1 MIDKIDKSH
10 HTAINV
16 FFEIGKQMEVAQ
28 DSKELV
34 NWFRSSAPYINA
46 HRHKTFVLMIGGE
59 ALETDNFQDIINDIA
74 LLNSLGVKLVL
85 VHGVRPQIQKQLDVH
100 GHISEFH
107 NGLRITDDQSLALVK
122 QAVGAVQIELQ
133 ARLSMGLANS
143 PMQGASI
150 RTLVSNVVTAQPLGV
165 KDGVD
170 FCHTGKVRRID
181 VEGIKTQLASGAVPV
196 ISPLGYSVTG
206 EVFNLLAEEVA
217 TQVAI
222 GLQADKLIGF
232 CSNTGVLDE
241 QGRVISE
248 LLPEQAQMHID
259 LMEPESEQASGTLCF
274 LRAAVAACKAGVTRS
289 HLISYYQEGALLKE
303 LFTRDGV
310 GTQIVKESY
319 ERIRTAT
326 IDDIGGLLEL
336 IEPLEKQG
344 ILVKRSR
351 ELLENE
357 IAHFQIIERDGMVIG
372 CAALYPFKDEK
383 MGELACL
390 VSHPEYRRSAR
401 ADNLVAH
408 IERKARE
415 LGLDSIFVLTTQ
427 SIHWFRERGFQ
438 FADISDLPSAK
449 KELYNLKR
457 NSKVLIRKI
466 R

>member
-1 MIDKIDKSH
+1 
-10 HTAINV
+10 
-16 FFEIGKQMEVAQ
+16 MEFVQ
-28 DSKELV
+28 DSAQLV
-34 NWFRSSAPYINA
+34 SWFRSSAPYINA
-46 HRHKTFVLMIGGE
+46 HRHKTFVLMVGGE
-59 ALETDNFQDIINDIA
+59 ALETDNFQHIINDIA
-74 LLNSLGVKLVL
+74 LLNSLDVKLVL
-85 VHGVRPQIQKQLDVH
+85 VHGVRPQIQKQLDLH
-100 GHISEFH
+100 GHSSQFH
-107 NGLRITDDQSLALVK
+107 NDLRITDDKSLIIIK

-150 RTLVSNVVTAQPLGV
+150 RTVISNVVTAQPIGI
-165 KDGVD
+165 KGGIDY
-170 FCHTGKVRRID
+170 CHAGKVRKID
-181 VEGIKTQLASGAVPV
+181 VEGIKAQLESGAIPV
-196 ISPLGYSVTG
+196 ISPIGYSVTG

-222 GLQADKLIGF
+222 GLKADKLIGF
-232 CSNTGVLDE
+232 CSNTGVLDDNGE
-241 QGRVISE
+241 VITE
-248 LLPEQAQMHID
+248 LLPEQAQSHVD
-259 LMEPESEQASGTLCF
+259 FMEPQPGSASGTLRF

-310 GTQIVKESY
+310 GSQIVKESY
-319 ERIRTAT
+319 EKIRVAT

-357 IAHFQIIERDGMVIG
+357 IEHFQIVERDGMVIG

-390 VSHPEYRRSAR
+390 VSHPKYRRSAR
-401 ADNLVAH
+401 ADTLVEH
-408 IERKARE
+408 VERRARK
-415 LGLDSIFVLTTQ
+415 LGLKAIFVLTTQ

-438 FADISDLPSAK
+438 FADISELPSAK
-449 KELYNLKR
+449 KEMYNLKR
-457 NSKVLIRKI
+457 NSKVLVRKI
-466 R
+466 C

>member
-1 MIDKIDKSH
+1 
-10 HTAINV
+10 
-16 FFEIGKQMEVAQ
+16 MEVVQ
-28 DSKELV
+28 DSKQLV

-46 HRHKTFVLMIGGE
+46 HRNKTFVLMIGGE
-59 ALETDNFQDIINDIA
+59 ALDTNDFQHIINDIA

-85 VHGVRPQIQKQLDVH
+85 VHGVRPQIQKQLDFH
-100 GHISEFH
+100 GHSSKFH
-107 NGLRITDDQSLALVK
+107 NNLRITDDKSLALIK

-150 RTLVSNVVTAQPLGV
+150 HTVISNVVTAQPIGV
-165 KDGVD
+165 KDGID
-170 FCHTGKVRRID
+170 FCHAGKVRKID
-181 VEGIKTQLASGAVPV
+181 VEGIKKQLQSGAIPV

-222 GLQADKLIGF
+222 ALAADKLIGF
-232 CSNTGVLDE
+232 CSNEGVLDE

-248 LLPEQAQMHID
+248 LLPAQAQHYID
-259 LMEPESEQASGTLCF
+259 LMEQESDQASDTLQF

-289 HLISYYQEGALLKE
+289 HLISYYQDGALLKE

-310 GTQIVKESY
+310 GSQIVKESY

-357 IAHFQIIERDGMVIG
+357 IEHFQIVERDGMVIG
-372 CAALYPFKDEK
+372 CAALYPFPDEK

-390 VSHPEYRRSAR
+390 VSHPKYRRSAR
-401 ADNLVAH
+401 ADNLVVH

-415 LGLDSIFVLTTQ
+415 LGLEAIFVLTTQ
-427 SIHWFRERGFQ
+427 SIHWFRERGFR
-438 FADISDLPSAK
+438 FAEISELPAAK

-466 R
+466 L

>member
-1 MIDKIDKSH
+1 M
-10 HTAINV
+10 NV
-16 FFEIGKQMEVAQ
+16 VQ
-28 DSKELV
+28 DSKQLID
-34 NWFRSSAPYINA
+34 WFRNSTPYINA
-46 HRHKTFVLMIGGE
+46 HRGKTFVLMIGGE
-59 ALETDNFQDIINDIA
+59 ALETDNFQSIINDIA

-85 VHGVRPQIQKQLDVH
+85 VHGVRPQIQKQLQLHNHQSQFVDDV
-100 GHISEFH
+100 
-107 NGLRITDDQSLALVK
+107 RITDDKSLTLIK

-150 RTLVSNVVTAQPLGV
+150 RTVISNVVTAQPIGI

-170 FCHTGKVRRID
+170 YCHAGKVRRID
-181 VEGIKTQLASGAVPV
+181 VVGIRKQLESGAIPV
-196 ISPLGYSVTG
+196 ISPIGYSVTG

-217 TQVAI
+217 TQVAV
-222 GLQADKLIGF
+222 GLQADKFIGF

-241 QGRVISE
+241 YDHVITE
-248 LLPEQAQMHID
+248 LLPSEAQKHID
-259 LMEPESEQASGTLCF
+259 LMEYEPGQASGTLRF
-274 LRAAVAACKAGVTRS
+274 LRAALAACQAGVSRS
-289 HLISYYQEGALLKE
+289 HLISYHEEGALLRE

-310 GTQIVKESY
+310 GSQIVKESY

-357 IAHFQIIERDGMVIG
+357 IGHFQIVERDGMVIG
-372 CAALYPFKDEK
+372 CAALYPFEDEK

-401 ADNLVAH
+401 ADNLVVH
-408 IERKARE
+408 IERKAKA
-415 LGLDSIFVLTTQ
+415 LGLKSIFVLTTQ
-427 SIHWFRERGFQ
+427 SIHWFRERGFE
-438 FADISDLPSAK
+438 FAELNQLPRAK

-457 NSKVLIRKI
+457 NSKILIRKI

>member
-1 MIDKIDKSH
+1 
-10 HTAINV
+10 
-16 FFEIGKQMEVAQ
+16 MEVVQ
-28 DSKELV
+28 DSKQLV

-46 HRHKTFVLMIGGE
+46 HRNKTFVLMVGGE
-59 ALETDNFQDIINDIA
+59 ALETDNFQHIINDIA

-85 VHGVRPQIQKQLDVH
+85 VHGVRPQIQKQLDFH
-100 GHISEFH
+100 GHSSQFH
-107 NGLRITDDQSLALVK
+107 HNLRITDDKSLALIK

-150 RTLVSNVVTAQPLGV
+150 HTMISNVVTAQPIGV

-170 FCHTGKVRRID
+170 YCHAGKVRKID
-181 VEGIKTQLASGAVPV
+181 VDGIKKQLESGAIPV

-222 GLQADKLIGF
+222 GLKADKLIGF
-232 CSNTGVLDE
+232 CSKDGVLDE
-241 QGRVISE
+241 RGNVISE
-248 LLPEQAQMHID
+248 LLPEQAQHYID
-259 LMEPESEQASGTLCF
+259 AMEKESEKVSGTLCF

-289 HLISYYQEGALLKE
+289 HLISYHQDGALLKE

-310 GTQIVKESY
+310 GSQIVKESY
-319 ERIRTAT
+319 EQIRTAT

-357 IAHFQIIERDGMVIG
+357 IEHFQIVERDGMVIG
-372 CAALYPFKDEK
+372 CAALYPFRDEK

-390 VSHPEYRRSAR
+390 VSHPKYRRSAR
-401 ADNLVAH
+401 ADNLVMH
-408 IERKARE
+408 IERKARK
-415 LGLDSIFVLTTQ
+415 LGLESIFVLTTQ
-427 SIHWFRERGFQ
+427 SIHWFRERGFR
-438 FADISDLPSAK
+438 FAEISELPSAK

-457 NSKVLIRKI
+457 NSKVLVRKI
-466 R
+466 S

>member
-1 MIDKIDKSH
+1 
-10 HTAINV
+10 
-16 FFEIGKQMEVAQ
+16 MEVVQ
-28 DSKELV
+28 DSNQLV

-46 HRHKTFVLMIGGE
+46 HRHKTFVLMLGGE
-59 ALETDNFQDIINDIA
+59 ALETDNFQHMINDIA

-85 VHGVRPQIQKQLDVH
+85 VHGVRPQIQKQLDLH
-100 GHISEFH
+100 GHSSDFH
-107 NGLRITDDQSLALVK
+107 QDLRITDDKSLALIK

-150 RTLVSNVVTAQPLGV
+150 RTVISNVVTAQPIGV
-165 KDGVD
+165 KDGID
-170 FCHTGKVRRID
+170 FCHAGKVRKID
-181 VEGIKTQLASGAVPV
+181 VDGIKKQLESGAIPV

-232 CSNTGVLDE
+232 CSKEGVLDE
-241 QGRVISE
+241 QGGVISE
-248 LLPEQAQMHID
+248 LLPVQAQSYID
-259 LMEPESEQASGTLCF
+259 LMEKTSEHASGTLRF

-289 HLISYYQEGALLKE
+289 HLISYYQDGALLKE
-303 LFTRDGV
+303 LFTRDGA
-310 GTQIVKESY
+310 GSQIVKESY
-319 ERIRTAT
+319 EQIRTAT

-357 IAHFQIIERDGMVIG
+357 IEHFQIVERDGMVIG
-372 CAALYPFKDEK
+372 CAALYPFADEK

-390 VSHPEYRRSAR
+390 VSHPEYRRNAR
-401 ADNLVAH
+401 ADHLVEH
-408 IERKARE
+408 IERKARDM
-415 LGLDSIFVLTTQ
+415 GLEAIFVLTTQ
-427 SIHWFRERGFQ
+427 SIHWFRERGFR
-438 FADISDLPSAK
+438 FADISELPSAK

-457 NSKVLIRKI
+457 NSKVLIRNIRKI
-466 R
+466 

>member
-1 MIDKIDKSH
+1 VEEWKA
-10 HTAINV
+10 TTV
-16 FFEIGKQMEVAQ
+16 GKQMQLVQ

-46 HRHKTFVLMIGGE
+46 HRNKTFVLMLGGE
-59 ALETDNFQDIINDIA
+59 ALETENFQHIINDIA

-85 VHGVRPQIQKQLDVH
+85 VHGVRPQIQRQLDLH
-100 GHISEFH
+100 GHTSRFE
-107 NGLRITDDQSLALVK
+107 NDVRITEEKSLVLIK

-150 RTLVSNVVTAQPLGV
+150 RTVISNAVTAQPIGI
-165 KDGVD
+165 KDGID
-170 FCHTGKVRRID
+170 YCHAGKVRRID
-181 VEGIKTQLASGAVPV
+181 VEGLQTHLDMGAIPV

-217 TQVAI
+217 TQIAI
-222 GLQADKLIGF
+222 DLKADKLIGF
-232 CSNTGVLDE
+232 CSKSGVLDE
-241 QGRVISE
+241 SGELISE
-248 LLPEQAQMHID
+248 LLPEQAQAHVDSYD
-259 LMEPESEQASGTLCF
+259 LQAGAEASGTLRF
-274 LRAAVAACKAGVTRS
+274 LRAAIAGCKAGIARS
-289 HLISYYQEGALLKE
+289 HLISYYTEGALLKE
-303 LFTRDGV
+303 LFTRDGS
-310 GTQIVKESY
+310 GSQIVKESY

-336 IEPLEKQG
+336 IEPLERQG
-344 ILVKRSR
+344 VLVKRSR

-357 IAHFQIIERDGMVIG
+357 IHHFQIVELDGMVIG

-390 VSHPEYRRSAR
+390 VSHPEYRGGAR

-408 IERKARE
+408 VERKATE
-415 LGLDSIFVLTTQ
+415 LGLESIFVLTTQ
-427 SIHWFRERGFQ
+427 SIHWFRERGFN
-438 FADISDLPSAK
+438 ISDINKLPTAK
-449 KELYNLKR
+449 KEMYNLKR
-457 NSKVLIRKI
+457 NSKVLIRNI

>member
-1 MIDKIDKSH
+1 MD
-10 HTAINV
+10 V
-16 FFEIGKQMEVAQ
+16 VQ
-28 DSKELV
+28 DSKQLV
-34 NWFRSSAPYINA
+34 DWFRNSAPYINA
-46 HRHKTFVLMIGGE
+46 HRGKTFVLMIGGE
-59 ALETDNFQDIINDIA
+59 ALETDNFQHIINDIA

-85 VHGVRPQIQKQLDVH
+85 VHGVRPQIQKQLELH
-100 GHISEFH
+100 GHESQFVDD
-107 NGLRITDDQSLALVK
+107 LRITDDKSLTLIK

-133 ARLSMGLANS
+133 SRLSMGLANS

-150 RTLVSNVVTAQPLGV
+150 RTLISNVVTAQPIGI

-170 FCHTGKVRRID
+170 FCHAGKVRKID
-181 VEGIKTQLASGAVPV
+181 VVGIRAQLASGAIPV
-196 ISPLGYSVTG
+196 ISPIGYSVTG

-217 TQVAI
+217 TQVAV
-222 GLQADKLIGF
+222 GLQADKFIGF

-241 QGRVISE
+241 DGHVITE
-248 LLPEQAQMHID
+248 LLPSEAQVHVD
-259 LMEPESEQASGTLCF
+259 LMEKEPGQASGTLRF
-274 LRAAVAACKAGVTRS
+274 LRAALAACKAGVSRS
-289 HLISYYQEGALLKE
+289 HLISYYEEGALLKE

-310 GTQIVKESY
+310 GSQIVKESY

-357 IAHFQIIERDGMVIG
+357 IGHFQIVERDGMVIG
-372 CAALYPFKDEK
+372 CAALYPFYDEK

-401 ADNLVAH
+401 ADNLVMH
-408 IERKARE
+408 IERKAKA
-415 LGLDSIFVLTTQ
+415 LGLESIFVLTTQ
-427 SIHWFRERGFQ
+427 SIHWFRERGFE
-438 FADISDLPSAK
+438 FAELSQLPKAK
-449 KELYNLKR
+449 KDLYNLKR
-457 NSKVLIRKI
+457 NSKILIRKI

>member
-1 MIDKIDKSH
+1 MD
-10 HTAINV
+10 V
-16 FFEIGKQMEVAQ
+16 VQ
-28 DSKELV
+28 DSKQLV
-34 NWFRSSAPYINA
+34 DWFRNSAPYINA
-46 HRHKTFVLMIGGE
+46 HRGKTFVLMIGGE
-59 ALETDNFQDIINDIA
+59 ALETDNFQHIVNDIA

-85 VHGVRPQIQKQLDVH
+85 VHGARPQIQKQLKLH
-100 GHISEFH
+100 GHQSQFVDD
-107 NGLRITDDQSLALVK
+107 LRITDDKSLTLIK
-122 QAVGAVQIELQ
+122 QVIGAVQIELQ
-133 ARLSMGLANS
+133 ARLSMGLTNS

-150 RTLVSNVVTAQPLGV
+150 RTVIGNVVTAQPIGI
-165 KDGVD
+165 KNGVD
-170 FCHTGKVRRID
+170 FCHAGKVRKID
-181 VEGIKTQLASGAVPV
+181 VVGIRTQLASGAIPV

-217 TQVAI
+217 TQVAV
-222 GLQADKLIGF
+222 GLQADKFIGF

-241 QGRVISE
+241 SGQVRTE
-248 LLPEQAQMHID
+248 LLPSEAQKYVD
-259 LMEPESEQASGTLCF
+259 VLEKAPGQASGTLRF
-274 LRAAVAACKAGVTRS
+274 LRAALAACSAGVARS
-289 HLISYYQEGALLKE
+289 HLLSYYQEGALLKE

-310 GTQIVKESY
+310 GSQIVKESY

-357 IAHFQIIERDGMVIG
+357 IGSFQIVERDGMVIG
-372 CAALYPFKDEK
+372 CAALYPFNDEK

-408 IERKARE
+408 IERKAKT
-415 LGLDSIFVLTTQ
+415 LGLRSIFVLTTQ
-427 SIHWFRERGFQ
+427 SIHWFRERGFE

-449 KELYNLKR
+449 KELYNLSR
-457 NSKVLIRKI
+457 NSKILIRKI
-466 R
+466 V

>member
-1 MIDKIDKSH
+1 
-10 HTAINV
+10 
-16 FFEIGKQMEVAQ
+16 MEVAQ
-28 DSKELV
+28 DSQELV

-46 HRHKTFVLMIGGE
+46 HRHKTFVLMVGGE
-59 ALETDNFQDIINDIA
+59 ALETDKFQHIINDIA

-85 VHGVRPQIQKQLDVH
+85 VHGVRPQIQKQLDLH
-100 GHISEFH
+100 GHISQFDH
-107 NGLRITDDQSLALVK
+107 DLRITDDKSLALIK

-150 RTLVSNVVTAQPLGV
+150 RTVVSNVVTAQPIGV
-165 KDGVD
+165 KNGVD
-170 FCHTGKVRRID
+170 YCHAGKVRRID
-181 VEGIKTQLASGAVPV
+181 VDGIKTQLESGAIPV

-222 GLQADKLIGF
+222 GLKADKLIGF

-241 QGRVISE
+241 QGKVISE
-248 LLPEQAQMHID
+248 LLPDQAQKHID
-259 LMEPESEQASGTLCF
+259 LMENNGQRVSGTLRF

-289 HLISYYQEGALLKE
+289 HLISYSQDGALLKE

-310 GTQIVKESY
+310 GSQIVKESY
-319 ERIRTAT
+319 ERIRTAN

-336 IEPLEKQG
+336 IEPLEEQG
-344 ILVKRSR
+344 VLVKRSR

-357 IAHFQIIERDGMVIG
+357 ISHFQIVERDGMVIG
-372 CAALYPFKDEK
+372 CAALYPFDDDK

-390 VSHPEYRRSAR
+390 VSHPKYRRSAR
-401 ADNLVAH
+401 ADNLLTH
-408 IERKARE
+408 IEKKARE
-415 LGLDSIFVLTTQ
+415 LGLQSIFVLTTQ

-438 FADISDLPSAK
+438 FADISELPSAK
-449 KELYNLKR
+449 KDLYNLKR
-457 NSKVLIRKI
+457 NSKVLIRRI

>member
-1 MIDKIDKSH
+1 
-10 HTAINV
+10 
-16 FFEIGKQMEVAQ
+16 MEFVQ
-28 DSKELV
+28 DSKQLV

-46 HRHKTFVLMIGGE
+46 HRNKTFVLMLGGE
-59 ALETDNFQDIINDIA
+59 ALETDNFQHIINDIA

-85 VHGVRPQIQKQLDVH
+85 VHGVRPQIQKQLDFH
-100 GHISEFH
+100 GHSSRFH
-107 NGLRITDDQSLALVK
+107 NSIRITDDKSLTLIK

-133 ARLSMGLANS
+133 ASLSMGLANS

-150 RTLVSNVVTAQPLGV
+150 HTMISNVVTAQPIGV
-165 KDGVD
+165 KDGID
-170 FCHTGKVRRID
+170 YLHAGKVRKID
-181 VEGIKTQLASGAVPV
+181 VDGIKKQLESGVIPV

-222 GLQADKLIGF
+222 GLKADKLIGF
-232 CSNTGVLDE
+232 CSKEGVLDE
-241 QGRVISE
+241 QGKVVSE
-248 LLPEQAQMHID
+248 LLPEQAQRYID
-259 LMEPESEQASGTLCF
+259 AMERESDRVSGTLCGTLCF
-274 LRAAVAACKAGVTRS
+274 LRAAVAACKAGIIRS
-289 HLISYYQEGALLKE
+289 HLISYYQDGALLKE

-310 GTQIVKESY
+310 GSQIVKESY
-319 ERIRTAT
+319 EQIRTAT

-336 IEPLEKQG
+336 IRPLEEQG

-357 IAHFQIIERDGMVIG
+357 IEHFQIVERDGMVIG

-401 ADNLVAH
+401 ADNLMTH

-415 LGLDSIFVLTTQ
+415 LGLESIFVLTTQ
-427 SIHWFRERGFQ
+427 SIHWFRERGFRY
-438 FADISDLPSAK
+438 AEISELPAAK

-457 NSKVLIRKI
+457 NSKVLTRNIR
-466 R
+466 

>member
-1 MIDKIDKSH
+1 MQVVK
-10 HTAINV
+10 
-16 FFEIGKQMEVAQ
+16 
-28 DSKELV
+28 DSTQLV

-46 HRHKTFVLMIGGE
+46 HRHKTFVLMVGGE
-59 ALETDNFQDIINDIA
+59 ALETDNFQHIINDIA

-85 VHGVRPQIQKQLDVH
+85 VHGVRPQIQKQLDRH
-100 GHISEFH
+100 GHSSQFH
-107 NGLRITDDQSLALVK
+107 HDLRITDDQSLMLIK

-150 RTLVSNVVTAQPLGV
+150 RTVISNVVTAQPIGV
-165 KDGVD
+165 KDGID
-170 FCHTGKVRRID
+170 YCHAGKVRKID
-181 VEGIKTQLASGAVPV
+181 VEGIKTQLESGAIPV
-196 ISPLGYSVTG
+196 ISPLGFSVTG

-222 GLQADKLIGF
+222 GLNADKLIGF
-232 CSNTGVLDE
+232 CSNTGVLDA
-241 QGRVISE
+241 QGKVISE
-248 LLPEQAQMHID
+248 LLPEQAQYHID
-259 LMEPESEQASGTLCF
+259 KLEAEDAEASGTLRF
-274 LRAAVAACKAGVTRS
+274 LRAAVAACKADVTRC

-310 GTQIVKESY
+310 GSQIVKESY

-357 IAHFQIIERDGMVIG
+357 IEHFQIVERDGMVIG

-390 VSHPEYRRSAR
+390 VSHPKYRRSAR
-401 ADNLVAH
+401 ADNLVEH
-408 IERKARE
+408 VERKARE
-415 LGLDSIFVLTTQ
+415 LGLDAVFVLTTQ
-427 SIHWFRERGFQ
+427 SIHWFRERGFD
-438 FADISDLPSAK
+438 FVDMNDLPTAK
-449 KELYNLKR
+449 KEMYNLKR
-457 NSKVLIRKI
+457 NSKVLLRKI